1 VNLTN
6 LFRLQAIVAALYAI
20 GLVVIPDT
28 VGGLLSPLERN
39 ALTIETA
46 RLFGGSL
53 LLLALISWGASTL
66 ESQPARRMIARALL
80 ISEALGLIL
89 ALIGQLQGVWG
100 PLGWSTVVV
109 YLLFTLGY
117 AYFLFV
123 QPE

>member
-109 YLLFTLGY
+109 YLIFALGY

>member
-1 VNLTN
+1 MNLTN